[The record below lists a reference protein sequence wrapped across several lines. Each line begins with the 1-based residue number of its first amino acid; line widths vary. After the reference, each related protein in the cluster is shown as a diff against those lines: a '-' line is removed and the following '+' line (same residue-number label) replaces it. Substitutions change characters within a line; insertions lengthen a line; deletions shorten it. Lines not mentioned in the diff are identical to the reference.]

1 MFAGDITQPNSGETI
16 SPRQRKIAFIM
27 MFLLVVGIYLFYLQ

>member
-1 MFAGDITQPNSGETI
+1 MFAGHITQTGSAETI
-16 SPRQRKIAFIM
+16 SPRQRKIAFTL